1 MPKKVL
7 NIAELQIAAKRFC
20 ERENGLYRVE
30 LFGVTDGKAIGTFV
44 EHLFQN
50 YLGEQYELT
59 AGNSANGLDLP
70 SINTDIKVTSIRQP
84 QSSCPFK
91 DSKQKIYGLGYNLIV
106 FVYQKE
112 DNAKIQQGC
121 LHFLS
126 CSFIESSRTADYQ
139 MTTGILDIIA
149 NNGNA
154 EDLFAFLSDHK
165 IPSDEVTLMTMA
177 EELLKNPPKIGYL
190 TISNALQWRLQY
202 GRIVNLT
209 EAVDGITQI
218 IRYSDNGN

>member
-1 MPKKVL
+1 
-7 NIAELQIAAKRFC
+7 
-20 ERENGLYRVE
+20 
-30 LFGVTDGKAIGTFV
+30 
-44 EHLFQN
+44 
-50 YLGEQYELT
+50 
-59 AGNSANGLDLP
+59 
-70 SINTDIKVTSIRQP
+70 
-84 QSSCPFK
+84 
-91 DSKQKIYGLGYNLIV
+91 
-106 FVYQKE
+106 
-112 DNAKIQQGC
+112 
-121 LHFLS
+121 
-126 CSFIESSRTADYQ
+126 

-165 IPSDEVTLMTMA
+165 IPSDEVTLMNMA

-209 EAVDGITQI
+209 ESVNGITQI

>member
-1 MPKKVL
+1 
-7 NIAELQIAAKRFC
+7 
-20 ERENGLYRVE
+20 
-30 LFGVTDGKAIGTFV
+30 
-44 EHLFQN
+44 
-50 YLGEQYELT
+50 
-59 AGNSANGLDLP
+59 
-70 SINTDIKVTSIRQP
+70 
-84 QSSCPFK
+84 
-91 DSKQKIYGLGYNLIV
+91 
-106 FVYQKE
+106 
-112 DNAKIQQGC
+112 
-121 LHFLS
+121 
-126 CSFIESSRTADYQ
+126 

-165 IPSDEVTLMTMA
+165 IPSDEVTLMNMA

>member
-1 MPKKVL
+1 
-7 NIAELQIAAKRFC
+7 
-20 ERENGLYRVE
+20 
-30 LFGVTDGKAIGTFV
+30 
-44 EHLFQN
+44 
-50 YLGEQYELT
+50 
-59 AGNSANGLDLP
+59 
-70 SINTDIKVTSIRQP
+70 
-84 QSSCPFK
+84 
-91 DSKQKIYGLGYNLIV
+91 
-106 FVYQKE
+106 
-112 DNAKIQQGC
+112 
-121 LHFLS
+121 
-126 CSFIESSRTADYQ
+126 

-165 IPSDEVTLMTMA
+165 IPSDEVTLMNMA

-209 EAVDGITQI
+209 ESVDGITQI